1 VPFQVIPRE
10 QVFFDLLDESA
21 ANLVVATAELAVL
34 AEDFTDAEDR
44 SQRIRDMEHRGDDL
58 TRAIVQRLDVTFVT
72 PFDRDDLYSLASGLD
87 EIMDSV
93 WAAADMVVLH
103 RIAEPLP
110 EMRQLADVLRRAG
123 GATLIAV
130 QGLRDGH
137 DVMPHVIEVNRLENE
152 GDRIHRRAVARL
164 YSGEFKAM
172 DVLKWKDV
180 LGQMEAALDFCEDI
194 ANVIESIDV
203 KND

>member
-1 VPFQVIPRE
+1 MPFQVIPRE
-10 QVFFDLLDESA
+10 QIFFELLDESA
-21 ANLVVATAELAVL
+21 ANLVAATAELAIL

-44 SQRIRDMEHRGDDL
+44 SLRIREMEHHGDDL

-72 PFDRDDLYSLASGLD
+72 PFDREDLFSLASGLD
-87 EIMDSV
+87 EILDAV
-93 WAAADMVVLH
+93 WAAADLIVLH

-110 EMRQLADVLRRAG
+110 EMQQLAGVLRKAG
-123 GATLIAV
+123 AATLIAV
-130 QGLRDGH
+130 QGLRDDH

-180 LGQMEAALDFCEDI
+180 LDNLEAALDSCEDI

-203 KND
+203 KYD

>member
-1 VPFQVIPRE
+1 MPFQVIPRE
-10 QVFFDLLDESA
+10 QVFFQLLNESA
-21 ANLVVATAELAVL
+21 ANLVGATAELAIL

-44 SQRIRDMEHRGDDL
+44 SQRIREIEHRGDDL

-72 PFDRDDLYSLASGLD
+72 PFDRDDLYSLAAGLD
-87 EIMDSV
+87 EILDAV
-93 WAAADMVVLH
+93 WAAADLVVLH

-110 EMRQLADVLRRAG
+110 EMRQLAGVLRKAG
-123 GATLIAV
+123 DATLVAV
-130 QGLRDGH
+130 RGLRDNH

-152 GDRIHRRAVARL
+152 GDRIYRRAVARL

-180 LGQMEAALDFCEDI
+180 LGQMEAALDSCEDI
-194 ANVIESIDV
+194 ANVIESILLKYD
-203 KND
+203 

>member
-10 QVFFDLLDESA
+10 QVFFDLLNESA
-21 ANLVVATAELAVL
+21 ANLVGATAELAVL

-87 EIMDSV
+87 EILDAV
-93 WAAADMVVLH
+93 WAAADLVVLH
-103 RIAEPLP
+103 QIAEPLP
-110 EMRQLADVLRRAG
+110 EMRQLAGVLRKAG
-123 GATLIAV
+123 AATLIAV
-130 QGLRDGH
+130 RGLRDNH
-137 DVMPHVIEVNRLENE
+137 DVMPYVMEVNRLENE
-152 GDRIHRRAVARL
+152 GDRIYRRAVARM

-172 DVLKWKDV
+172 DVLKWRDV
-180 LGQMEAALDFCEDI
+180 LGQMEAALDSCEDI
-194 ANVIESIDV
+194 ANVIESIVV
-203 KND
+203 KYD